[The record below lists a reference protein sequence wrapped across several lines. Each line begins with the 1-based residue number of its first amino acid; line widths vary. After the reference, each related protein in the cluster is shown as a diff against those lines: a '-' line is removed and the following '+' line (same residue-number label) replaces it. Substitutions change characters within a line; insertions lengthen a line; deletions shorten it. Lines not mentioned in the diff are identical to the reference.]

1 MLLTFHGAARQV
13 TGSMFLLETVT
24 GYKILIDCGADFNDP
39 TNRRPSLH
47 FPFEPSEIDLVV
59 LTHAH
64 IDHSGNI
71 PQLIRAGYEGQV
83 LCSSP
88 TADLCA
94 LLLKDNQLLRSAK
107 NDKEFAVA
115 MVNRALDRFVAVKAS
130 HNFKVNDEVTIHFVP
145 TGHLL
150 GACNVLITVKQEGK
164 DKTIL
169 FSGDVGRKNYPLLMD
184 PVKSPV
190 SPDYLVCEST
200 YGARLHQEK
209 TAPEDILEKVIN
221 ETCIV
226 HRGRL
231 IIPAFS
237 IGRTQ
242 TLIYTLRRMQLQ
254 GRIPNVKIFTDSP
267 MSMNGSYVYEKHLSW
282 LDEAANQMYKTGGT
296 LFDFDNMVYI
306 KTYKETKAISHY
318 YEPCI
323 IISSSGMI
331 AGGRINEH
339 VQQNLNNPFCTI
351 LMIGY
356 SAEGTIGNDL
366 MQGKKVISM
375 RKRDIPVEAKI
386 LYTDMF
392 SGHTDQQGLLEFVG
406 QFDKQKLKKIFLV
419 HGEPESMEAFSNKL
433 SEEGYGDIEMPEK
446 GEKFEL

>member
-1 MLLTFHGAARQV
+1 MLVTFHGAARQV
-13 TGSMFLLETVT
+13 TGSMFLLETAT
-24 GYKILIDCGADFNDP
+24 GYKILIDCGADFNDRM
-39 TNRRPSLH
+39 NRKPLLD
-47 FPFEPSEIDLVV
+47 FPFEPSELDLVL

-71 PQLIRAGYEGQV
+71 PQLIRAGYSGQI

-94 LLLKDNQLLRSAK
+94 LLLKDNQLLRASK
-107 NDKEFAVA
+107 KDKEFAVA

-130 HNFKVNDEVTIHFVP
+130 HDFKVNDEVTIRFIP

-150 GACNVLITVKQEGK
+150 GACNILITVKEEET
-164 DKTIL
+164 KTIL

-184 PVKSPV
+184 PEKSPV

-209 TAPEDILEKVIN
+209 NAPEDILERIIA
-221 ETCIV
+221 ETCVV
-226 HRGRL
+226 HKGRL

-254 GRIPNVKIFTDSP
+254 GRIPNIRIFTDSP
-267 MSMNGSYVYEKHLSW
+267 MSMNGSYVYEKHVNW
-282 LDEAANQMYKTGGT
+282 LDKEAQQMYKTGGT

-306 KTYKETKAISHY
+306 KTYKETKMVSHF

-339 VQQNLNNPFCTI
+339 VRHNLNNPFCTI

-356 SAEGTIGNDL
+356 SAEGTVGNEL
-366 MQGKKVISM
+366 MQGKKMITM
-375 RKRDIPVEAKI
+375 KKRDIPVEARI

-392 SGHTDQQGLLEFVG
+392 SGHTDQQGLMEFVG
-406 QFDKQKLKKIFLV
+406 QFDKQKLQKIFLV
-419 HGEPESMEAFSNKL
+419 HGEEESMEAFKDKL
-433 SEEGYGDIEMPEK
+433 SSEGYCDIVMPEK
-446 GEKFEL
+446 DEEFEL